1 MLDQTTTFVFISF
14 ILIVIF
20 VVIWVFVVAP
30 SERRHHERK
39 LEIVQKR
46 LNRRQEAL
54 RQEQT
59 DAADS
64 LRNDDAGG

>member
-46 LNRRQEAL
+46 LSRRQEAL
-54 RQEQT
+54 REEHE
-59 DAADS
+59 AADS
-64 LRNDDAGG
+64 TQNDNAGG